1 MLQLAQSQQI
11 TSTEQADMYEQIEKE
26 LQKQENLNR
35 TLIKK

>member
-11 TSTEQADMYEQIEKE
+11 TSTEQTDMYEQIEKE